1 MTLYDRTLTKV
12 SLAPIIATNGTLN
25 GTAIDR
31 AVNGGMQN
39 AMLVVSTGVV
49 TDGSHAVAIQDSA
62 DGSTGWTAVPVA
74 VLQGTA
80 PTVVAA
86 NDSTVFEVGVGLT
99 RRYLRAVVVTT
110 SATDGGL
117 IGCHFLL
124 TAPRFAPVA
133 RT

>member
-1 MTLYDRTLTKV
+1 VTLYDRTLTKV
-12 SLAPIIATNGTLN
+12 SLAPAVATNGTLN
-25 GTAIDR
+25 GTAVDR
-31 AVNGGMQN
+31 GVNGGMQN

-62 DGSTGWTAVPVA
+62 DGSTGWTTVA
-74 VLQGTA
+74 AGLLQGSA

-86 NDSTVFEVGVGLT
+86 NDGTVFEVGIGLT
-99 RRYLRAVVVTT
+99 RRYLRAVVVTS

-133 RT
+133 RS